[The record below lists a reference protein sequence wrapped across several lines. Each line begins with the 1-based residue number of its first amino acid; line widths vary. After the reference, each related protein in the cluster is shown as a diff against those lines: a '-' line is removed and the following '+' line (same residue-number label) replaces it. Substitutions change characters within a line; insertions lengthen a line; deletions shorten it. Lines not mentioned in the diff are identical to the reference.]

1 MQKKIR
7 NLQEEISKVNL
18 FYGILW
24 EELHFERFRGRVWG
38 PSSKLQMDFF
48 YPRSNHLLR
57 GGAGKFAK
65 RSKELEH
72 WPLES
77 QIRKRRG
84 KGCSEEA
91 AFCGVWQFKKSL
103 LKVNLQF
110 NNRQK

>member
-1 MQKKIR
+1 MSG
-7 NLQEEISKVNL
+7 LEGEFGDLV
-18 FYGILW
+18 
-24 EELHFERFRGRVWG
+24 
-38 PSSKLQMDFF
+38 QMDFF
-48 YPRSNHLLR
+48 LSRSNHLLR

-91 AFCGVWQFKKSL
+91 AFCGVWQFKKAS
-103 LKVNLQF
+103 
-110 NNRQK
+110 